1 MNLARVIGSIW
12 ATRKSAGLDGLKMML
27 IQPLTGEGEPFGRV
41 LTAFD
46 AVGCGPGE
54 LVYFVTQYEA
64 TLAFPERRLVPTDAA
79 ITGIVDRVDESA
91 AYVLGPNG
99 GGDVGKAGA

>member
-12 ATRKSAGLDGLKMML
+12 ATRKSPGLDGLKMLL

-41 LTAFD
+41 LSAFD

-64 TLAFPERRLVPTDAA
+64 TLAFPERTLVPTDAA
-79 ITGIVDRVDESA
+79 IIGIVDRVDESA